1 MKNNILVIILMLF
14 FINANALGAAT
25 YAIGDTGPAGG
36 IVFHITDGGLHGL
49 EAAAVV
55 DQETHVTYLVSAQ
68 WGCSGALIPGA
79 AGTAVGTGAQNTADI
94 IAGCDET
101 SAASVA
107 AAHGPGWFLPSR
119 DELNLLYAQ
128 KVSGVVGGFA
138 SNNYWSSSQNNSNN
152 VWNQNFNNGNQNNN
166 NKNNTLRVRAV
177 RGFKQT
183 QA

>member
-1 MKNNILVIILMLF
+1 MKNNILIIILMLF

-49 EAAAVV
+49 EAAAV
-55 DQETHVTYLVSAQ
+55 DQVSTR
-68 WGCSGALIPGA
+68 WGCFGVLIPGA

-101 SAASVA
+101 TAASVA
-107 AAHGPGWFLPSR
+107 AAVGPGWFLPSR

-128 KVSGVVGGFA
+128 KVSGGTMMLNFRKKVTFK
-138 SNNYWSSSQNNSNN
+138 SSEKLR
-152 VWNQNFNNGNQNNN
+152 
-166 NKNNTLRVRAV
+166 NKISGR
-177 RGFKQT
+177 
-183 QA
+183 